1 MLQTLRDIFT
11 PEQRRVI
18 GNEARQSLEDKH
30 WKQAFE
36 AVEAH
41 LIEKG
46 KSCDVDAK
54 HGPEKSARILTS
66 LQLLE
71 ALKRELHR
79 KVQDG
84 EFAQIELN
92 EIERKTKPLRFIR

>member
-1 MLQTLRDIFT
+1 MLQTLRDLFT

-18 GNEARQSLEDKH
+18 GNEARQLLENKH
-30 WKQAFE
+30 FRE
-36 AVEAH
+36 AWDALDEYLTAQEH
-41 LIEKG
+41 ACDPDNAEK
-46 KSCDVDAK
+46 
-54 HGPEKSARILTS
+54 ARRIVIS
-66 LQLLE
+66 RQLLVG
-71 ALKRELHR
+71 LKREFER

>member
-1 MLQTLRDIFT
+1 MLQTLRDLFT

-18 GNEARQSLEDKH
+18 GNEARQALEDKH

-54 HGPEKSARILTS
+54 HGAEKSARILTS

-71 ALKRELHR
+71 ALKRELYR

-92 EIERKTKPLRFIR
+92 EIDKKSRRSVFLR